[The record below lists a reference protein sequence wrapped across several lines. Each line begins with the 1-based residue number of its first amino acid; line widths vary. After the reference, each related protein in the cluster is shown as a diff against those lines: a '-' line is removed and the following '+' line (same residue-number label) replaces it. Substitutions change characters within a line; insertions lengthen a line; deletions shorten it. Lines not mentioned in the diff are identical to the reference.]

1 MMHFGPEPDPPGHR
15 FFLRAEA
22 VAAAAFRTIPCVG
35 DDVARFFL
43 GTVVPYCAPKR
54 DRALFAIVNRFK
66 VVEGGI
72 HLIIMRLIP
81 LP

>member
-1 MMHFGPEPDPPGHR
+1 MHAGPEPDPPFGR
-15 FFLRAEA
+15 FFLRAET
-22 VAAAAFRTIPCVG
+22 VAASAFRTIPVVG
-35 DDVARFFL
+35 DGVADYFL
-43 GTVVPYCAPKR
+43 NTVVPTLAPKR
-54 DRALFAIVNRFK
+54 DRLLFALLRRFK